1 MGSVLYLIVYT
12 AMMIFSLWIPEQIVL
27 WLVLAVILT
36 IAAYMLCVWYPSLYD
51 DTFWLR
57 GEFPAFAPVLLFI
70 AAAVWI
76 PQKTA
81 VLWLLYAGTLTV
93 GWMVPLIRYLAVRLR
108 LYVVLRGKVSLG
120 EILFGGQK
128 SPLTVTL
135 ETADGTAVVGILG
148 TPGSSRYRVEGD
160 ALISQPIRALSAR
173 VLGDVEE
180 SASRMEVTG
189 KMLLLAGKE
198 TSVPYDAP
206 DTEDAYLFVH
216 PHCLMLGE
224 KGTAALGDRVGGFSL
239 ASSKTVRSVIRR
251 GR

>member
-1 MGSVLYLIVYT
+1 MSALFLLVYT
-12 AMMIFSLWIPEQIVL
+12 AVMVLSLLIPSQTVL
-27 WLVLAVILT
+27 WLTLSVLFVT
-36 IAAYMLCVWYPSLYD
+36 AAYLLGVWYPYLF
-51 DTFWLR
+51 TRAAQFWGYR
-57 GEFPAFAPVLLFI
+57 WGFAPVLIFI
-70 AAAVWI
+70 AAAIWI
-76 PQKTA
+76 EQKTA
-81 VLWLLYAGTLTV
+81 VLWILYAGTLTV

-135 ETADGTAVVGILG
+135 ETADGMAVVGILG
-148 TPGSSRYRVEGD
+148 TPGTTRYCVEGD

-206 DTEDAYLFVH
+206 ETEDAYLFVH
-216 PHCLMLGE
+216 PHCLMLDE